1 MFTRLDDILYPNTVE
16 VYDFHEI
23 NKFVYP
29 IFKCGRSTIIEIA
42 NEKRFPVLI
51 NEQIKQLKIIDIYLR
66 NPKERFISGV
76 RTYIHNIRNENLD
89 VNTIIYYIKQGIILD
104 RHFLPQVCWLINLA
118 RYLSPTTKLSLHSI
132 AMLNEYSQGV
142 HATPEKDES
151 IDLSKLEH
159 VPNLEMYHRLDQIIL
174 DELVGQSWTINE
186 ILDHLKAR
194 DITAYTATI
203 GKAQHVL
210 SKI

>member
-29 IFKCGRSTIIEIA
+29 IFKCGRSTITEIIK
-42 NEKRFPVLI
+42 EKQFPVLI
-51 NEQIKQLKIIDIYLR
+51 NEQIKQLKLIDIYLR

-76 RTYIHNIRNENLD
+76 RTYLHNIRNENLD

-104 RHFLPQVCWLINLA
+104 RHFLPQICWLINLA

-142 HATPEKDES
+142 HAKPEKDES
-151 IDLSKLEH
+151 IDLSELEQ

-174 DELVGQSWTINE
+174 DELIGDSWTIQE
-186 ILDHLKAR
+186 IFNHLKTS
-194 DITAYTATI
+194 DPIAYTAVI
-203 GKAQHVL
+203 GKAKHVL